1 MAEWRRNNP
10 ERWKEYQRRWRESH
24 REQIRESRRQWRKA
38 PKRGANV
45 LAMASKSISAP
56 NGATVNIYHFN
67 GQDFVMLTD
76 IAKSLGYQA
85 FQSDNSVLAV
95 ALKNHSFTVHQ
106 KRLSAGA
113 KPAYL
118 ILAEQCIPFLEAV
131 VRLTLITKQSN
142 PMILAKMDNARA
154 AAYDMI
160 KLFASEGYGKPR
172 NVPQDTGEEI
182 ETSEE
187 TQMETNETI
196 QVPVPTVTVADIE
209 DIGERTEAVM
219 KIFGVS
225 KVDALR
231 AVTQLKAQEIN
242 RELQPLIELLD
253 GQKK

>member
-1 MAEWRRNNP
+1 M
-10 ERWKEYQRRWRESH
+10 
-24 REQIRESRRQWRKA
+24 
-38 PKRGANV
+38 
-45 LAMASKSISAP
+45 LAIASKSISAS

-76 IAKSLGYQA
+76 IAKGLGYNA
-85 FQSDNSVLAV
+85 FQSDNSILAV
-95 ALKNHSFTVHQ
+95 TLKNRSFAVCQ
-106 KRLSAGA
+106 KRVTAGG

-118 ILAEQCIPFLEAV
+118 IPTEQCIPFLESFI
-131 VRLTLITKQSN
+131 RLTLITKQSN

-154 AAYDMI
+154 RAYELVE
-160 KLFASEGYGKPR
+160 LFASEGYGKPR

-196 QVPVPTVTVADIE
+196 QVPVSPVTTEDIE

-219 KIFGVS
+219 KIFGVP

-242 RELQPLIELLD
+242 RDLSPLLGLLP
-253 GQKK
+253 